1 VHFELRLA
9 AAECDEHPDSDEL
22 ALLDVGPGRRSLA
35 EAKRDDVMSQYRR
48 RVGQGVD
55 AWS

>member
-1 VHFELRLA
+1 MHFELRLA